1 MAGII
6 VSQYEL
12 IKLFMIMIFMLLL
25 CLFVSVNFGLSR
37 DDIIGRILNK
47 INIGRYVTRHHEGVL
62 VYTGKRPLTPDT
74 PTAELTT
81 LLTGKLGVVLTP
93 TDFTYLRIEVKD
105 SQTWLSMVMSRK
117 CSVFYGKARLLVN
130 APGAKTLTS
139 SIILVTE
146 MGGLLSP

>member
-47 INIGRYVTRHHEGVL
+47 INVGRYVTRHHEGVL
-62 VYTGKRPLTPDT
+62 VYTGKQPLTPET
-74 PTAELTT
+74 SPVELAA
-81 LLTGKLGVVLTP
+81 LLSAKLGVVLTP
-93 TDFTYLRIEVKD
+93 GDFAYVKIEHDDNKV
-105 SQTWLSMVMSRK
+105 WLSVVMSRK

-130 APGAKTLTS
+130 VPVVKIPTN